1 MKDVKREIKSFI
13 VTMVRRAIRMSPF
26 FVNLGYAA
34 KIEILSIIFN
44 EKTGDNDRLHDLAT
58 YKNIGSNYRKA
69 LRGVDTSNL
78 GQYLAKKA
86 QKTKDRRKKYGPSS
100 GKILFATRSWHFIEP
115 VFQSFVDKG
124 IKCEKYDI
132 NEFDKQYFKEH
143 KIKNKSKY
151 HREKAFKNLAI
162 TFRRKQDIN
171 KENRRYTSGFFDKC
185 YEESDVII
193 VDWLNHNTNW
203 VLENASADKKVIVRV
218 HSYEVL
224 SFFPA
229 TINFGRI
236 DGLIFISP
244 GIRDMFLEMWGW
256 LLPDNMPTTVIDNI
270 RCKKRVCP
278 ESSTSASIAGR
289 GKTIGMMQYA
299 LPVKDFRFALEVFK
313 HVYEKDSE
321 FKLLLC
327 GQALTEI
334 KSAENALL
342 LQEINALPEGVVEEL
357 GYVTD
362 VDSFFRKVGYMLST
376 SEREGSHES
385 IIEGMAYGCIP
396 VVRNWPLLAPFDG
409 AKRAFPMCDV
419 VETPA
424 EAAEAILSASLDYK
438 KVSNKYQSE
447 SEGFYSTDIP
457 QKYLEFIERVRCNE
471 YT

>member
-1 MKDVKREIKSFI
+1 MKDIKREIKSFL
-13 VTMVRRAIRMSPF
+13 VTMVRHVIRMSPF

-58 YKNIGSNYRKA
+58 YKNIGSDYRRV
-69 LRGVDTSNL
+69 LRGFDTSRL

-86 QKTKDRRKKYGPSS
+86 QKTKARRKKYGTSQ
-100 GKILFATRSWHFIEP
+100 GTILFATRSWHFIEP
-115 VFQSFVDKG
+115 VFQSFVEKG
-124 IKCEKYDI
+124 VKCEKYDI
-132 NEFDKQYFKEH
+132 NEFDKKFFKEH
-143 KIKNKSKY
+143 KINNKSKY

-162 TFRRKQDIN
+162 TFRRKQSFN
-171 KENRRYTSGFFDKC
+171 KENRRYTSDFFDKF
-185 YEESDVII
+185 YKESDVII

-203 VLENASADKKVIVRV
+203 VLENTSADKKVIVRI

-236 DGLIFISP
+236 DGLIFISH

-256 LLPDNMPTTVIDNI
+256 LLPDNMSTTVIDNI

-278 ESSTSASIAGR
+278 DASVSITGR

-299 LPVKDFRFALEVFK
+299 LPVKDFRFAFEVFK
-313 HVYEKDSE
+313 RVYEKDSE
-321 FKLLLC
+321 FRLLLC
-327 GQALTEI
+327 GQTLAEM

-342 LQEINALPEGVVEEL
+342 LQEINSLPEGVVEEL

-362 VDSFFRKVGYMLST
+362 VDSFFRRVGYMLST

-396 VVRNWPLLAPFDG
+396 VIRNWPMLAPFDG
-409 AKRAFPMCDV
+409 AKRAFPMCEV

-424 EAAEAILSASLDYK
+424 EAAEGILRASLDYK
-438 KVSNKYQSE
+438 KVSKKYQSE
-447 SEGFYSTDIP
+447 SAGFYSTDIP